1 MFRRLVEA
9 VRLHDVGHRRQ
20 DVRDVSVALLHRFE
34 LPTAQLAQY
43 LGAVLLD
50 EGFQLVVL
58 PLQNAAQ
65 RARPSGVQTCA
76 SGSE

>member
-1 MFRRLVEA
+1 

-20 DVRDVSVALLHRFE
+20 NVRGVSVELPHRFE
-34 LPTAQLAQY
+34 LPTVQLAQY

-58 PLQNAAQ
+58 PLPECGA
-65 RARPSGVQTCA
+65 ARPAERVQTCA